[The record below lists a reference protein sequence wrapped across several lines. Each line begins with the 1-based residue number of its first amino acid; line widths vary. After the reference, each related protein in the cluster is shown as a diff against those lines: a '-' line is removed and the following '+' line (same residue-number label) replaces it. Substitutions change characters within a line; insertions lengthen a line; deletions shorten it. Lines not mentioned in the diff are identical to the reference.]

1 MENEATER
9 PRGRRAARHSIGA
22 AQHWR
27 GRRGAAWLCAA
38 SATFSYPAGY
48 GRGTNGRSVSA
59 VNRKWVV
66 GLLLSTPARFFHAVV
81 GVGGVSLG
89 QRGRHEER
97 AGDDGEH
104 LGLVRLSVPS
114 FGGDGKACKK
124 DAQSR
129 QEVCTE
135 CCNNFGRD
143 GSKHPVDF
151 HTQIHRRPDQRIVG

>member
-59 VNRKWVV
+59 VNRKRVL

-104 LGLVRLSVPS
+104 LGLVRGCQFLRLAATGRHARRMHKVDKKCALNAVTTS
-114 FGGDGKACKK
+114 GGMVAN
-124 DAQSR
+124 
-129 QEVCTE
+129 TL
-135 CCNNFGRD
+135 
-143 GSKHPVDF
+143 
-151 HTQIHRRPDQRIVG
+151 